1 MVNPGMLIN
10 GRYEIIE
17 IIGSG
22 GMADVYKASDTRLN
36 RMVAVKILKQEYSN
50 DKSFITRFKNEAQS
64 AAGLSHPN
72 IVSVYDV
79 GDDEGYHYIVM
90 ELVEGIT
97 LKKFIEK
104 KGRLEVR
111 ESVGIAIQ
119 IAQGMEAAHDNHI
132 IHRDIK
138 PQNIII
144 SRDGKVKVADFGI
157 AKMVSSDTFTSNA
170 IGSVHYLSPEQ
181 ARGGYSDERSD
192 IYSLGVTLYEMLT
205 GQLPFGGETDITVA
219 LAHIQNQAK
228 PAREIV
234 PSIPY
239 ALDRVV
245 QKCMQKHPEN
255 RYSSASDLIID
266 LKHSITNPDGD
277 FVKIDDGSDVVSEPT
292 KTFSDR
298 EVSQIKNQVKTQPA
312 KAKSARP
319 QNAADSK
326 VLREELEELDTIDSK
341 WEKAI
346 MIISIVFVLAV
357 CGGLIY
363 AIVHFLGIGNLGDI
377 ATTPTPNP
385 AASVTFTPSPEPTKT
400 VTFKMPNLYG
410 YTFDDAVRMMAS
422 YSKDVTVLEDTS
434 EYSNDLD
441 EGLVLKQ
448 YPIEGVD
455 VLTNGTVR
463 LTLSAGGE
471 PISVPRVIGLTKDA
485 AQSTLQTAGFLVSPV
500 YEVSDAIESGMAIR
514 TEPATGEMLK
524 TGEKVVLFIS
534 SGAAVSY
541 TEVPSLV
548 GKTQEAA
555 VKEIEEWGLVVGS
568 VSEDYSDIFTEGYVI
583 NQSLEARKTVF
594 KGDVIDITISMGP
607 YPAGYVPTPTPEPLI
622 DVPVSGTDDSV
633 NWDGSKIDPVKEAG
647 RQFYVVEFDTTG
659 LVNPIEE
666 NGANWME
673 FKVNQDGRDYVVITD
688 YTLSVEN
695 GVRDLISHSTF
706 DGGISYRL
714 YADYGEFTQLHEGV
728 ATIEAFIGSESL
740 GVQVIYL
747 NLETAW

>member
-17 IIGSG
+17 LIGSG

-36 RMVAVKILKQEYSN
+36 RMVAVKILKQEFSN

-97 LKKFIEK
+97 LKRFIEK

-157 AKMVSSDTFTSNA
+157 AKMVSNDTFNQNA
-170 IGSVHYLSPEQ
+170 VGSVHYLSPEQ

-205 GQLPFGGETDITVA
+205 GQLPFAGESNVTVA

-228 PAREIV
+228 PTKELV

-255 RYSSASDLIID
+255 RYFTASDLIID

-277 FVKIDDGSDVVSEPT
+277 FVEIKDGSDIVSEPT
-292 KTFSDR
+292 KTFTDK
-298 EVSQIKNQVKTQPA
+298 EVSQIKNQVKASQPA
-312 KAKSARP
+312 KTKPAKT

-346 MIISIVFVLAV
+346 MILSILFVIGV

-363 AIVHFLGIGNLGDI
+363 AIVHFLGIGDINDI
-377 ATTPTPNP
+377 ASTPTPNP
-385 AASVTFTPSPEPTKT
+385 AVSVTDTPTPEPTKT
-400 VTFKMPNLYG
+400 LTFKMPNLYG

-422 YSKDVTVLEDTS
+422 YSKGVTVLEDTS

-455 VLTNGTVR
+455 VLMNGTVR

-471 PISVPRVIGLTKDA
+471 PIAIPRVIGLTKDA
-485 AQSTLQTAGFLVSPV
+485 ATSTLTTAGFLVNPV
-500 YEVSDAIESGMAIR
+500 YEVSETIESGVAIR

-524 TGEKVVLFIS
+524 TGEKVVLYIS
-534 SGAAVSY
+534 SGTAVSY

-548 GKTQEAA
+548 GKTVEAA
-555 VKEIEEWGLVVGS
+555 INEIEEWGLVVGTQTQ
-568 VSEDYSDIFTEGYVI
+568 DYSDIFTEGYVI
-583 NQSLEARKTVF
+583 NQSLEPKKTVF
-594 KGDVIDITISMGP
+594 KGDVVDITISMGP
-607 YPAGYVPTPTPEPLI
+607 YPAGYVPTPTPEP
-622 DVPVSGTDDSV
+622 VATPGGSGDFSY
-633 NWDGSKIDPVKEAG
+633 NWDGSKTDTTQEAG
-647 RQFYVVEFDTTG
+647 RQFFVVEYNTSGMF
-659 LVNPIEE
+659 NPIPE
-666 NGANWME
+666 NGANWMS
-673 FKVNQDGRDYVVITD
+673 FVIIQDGREYNVMTD
-688 YTLSVEN
+688 YTQSV
-695 GVRDLISHSTF
+695 GDGISDLISHSAF
-706 DGGISYRL
+706 LGGLSYRL
-714 YADYGEFTQLHEGV
+714 YTDYGEYSQLHEGV
-728 ATIEAFIGSESL
+728 ATITAFLEGTPLEE
-740 GVQVIYL
+740 QVIYL
-747 NLETAW
+747 NLETAR